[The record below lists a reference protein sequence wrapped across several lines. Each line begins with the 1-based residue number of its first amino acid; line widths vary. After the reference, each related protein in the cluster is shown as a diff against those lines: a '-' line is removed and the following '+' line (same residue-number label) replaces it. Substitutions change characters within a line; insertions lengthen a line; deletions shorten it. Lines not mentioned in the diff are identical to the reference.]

1 MNSEARLTI
10 VKGPVLTEA
19 ELIEQ
24 LINLESLDESLGAEV
39 SKTAVSLVEHIR
51 SDYTPSLME
60 QFLRAYPLDSDAGI
74 SLMMLAEAYLRIP
87 DSYTRDALIKDKL
100 AAKDW
105 RLTGPERSPLMKLV
119 SLGLQLT
126 SRMLKS
132 STLSSVVAFP
142 LRHGVQ
148 IAMRIMG
155 KQFVLGESIEAALSR
170 AQKLE
175 AKGYTYSYDMLGEGA
190 RTAADAKRYYKAY
203 EDAIKAL
210 AKRAETDDLRVNP
223 GISVKLSALC
233 ARYELLQ
240 ADRAREQLQQQM
252 LKLCELAAE
261 LRVGLNIDAEECAR
275 LELSLDI
282 IQTLIEAPGLAGWDG
297 LGIVV
302 QAYNKRAYEVI
313 KTLHGWAEQSDRNIM
328 VRLVK
333 GAYWDAE
340 IKLAQVQGL
349 SDFPVFT
356 AKSNTDISYLACAKL
371 LIRLADRIYPQFATH
386 NAYSADCIAH
396 WASQAGIKYEFQR
409 LHGMGESLHTQ
420 IKSRFGN
427 PCRIYAPVG
436 THKDL
441 LAYLVRRLLENGAN
455 SSFVSQL
462 ADPAIP
468 AQRVVPNP
476 LTQKTSVQLPTG
488 VEIFGERVN
497 SRGFDLGERS
507 DLAVLDSL
515 RSPYITHLWGDKG
528 DIEVTSP
535 FNHQPVGSYQSSA
548 ESEID
553 LMMEQ
558 ADKALPDWSQ
568 RSDRGQLLNAV
579 ADIYE
584 QNTGEFLALLAREAG
599 KTLADAVNELREAVD
614 FLRYY
619 AQQSETLDSSTE
631 ARGVI
636 ACISPWNFP
645 LAIFTGQVAAA
656 LAAGNCVLAKP
667 AEQTSL
673 IARLA
678 IELFYKAGIPEQ
690 VVQLVLGYGR
700 TQGAYLVSRP
710 QLKGVLFTGST
721 QTAKLI
727 DKTLAENAS
736 PDAILIAETGG
747 LNAMIADS
755 SALPEQIVT
764 DVVASAFQSA
774 GQRCSALRMLY
785 VQREIY
791 QDVCDMLVGAMDLL
805 VAGDPLKL
813 STDVGPLID
822 AAAHTQLKQYVDSK
836 ARDVVNQTPVDIESG
851 YFLAPTLIKV
861 QGIEDLDEER
871 FGPILHIAPYDAENL
886 QTIVSTINSRG
897 YGLTFGCHTRVRE
910 RAEYL
915 ARELNVG
922 NIYINRNQIGAVVES
937 QPFGG
942 EGLSGTG
949 PKAGGPQYIQA
960 LRRAAV
966 RPAQAAT
973 VEEEDIISEAL
984 LVAAWRD
991 FRRTVKTTESISQ
1004 TECPGVTGESNTL
1017 IVNPRGSWLCAGDDT
1032 AWEMAIDA
1040 ATAGNPVML
1049 VTNASEPEGLDS
1061 SLPIKRIKGNLNLAH
1076 LRHLSHLSGVSLS
1089 GSEDWCRLARRIL
1102 SQRQGVIVPLL
1113 IEPGISPRHVCE
1125 KHLCEDTT
1133 AAGGNPQL
1141 FMQ

>member
-1 MNSEARLTI
+1 MNSEAIPKFVRDTALN
-10 VKGPVLTEA
+10 EA

-24 LINLESLDESLGAEV
+24 LIRLESLDESLGAEV
-39 SKTAVSLVEHIR
+39 SETAVSLVEHIR
-51 SDYTPSLME
+51 SDYAPSLME
-60 QFLRAYPLDSDAGI
+60 QFLRAYPLDSDSGI

-87 DSYTRDALIKDKL
+87 DSYTRDALIQDKL
-100 AAKDW
+100 AGKDW
-105 RLTGPERSPLMKLV
+105 SLTGPGRSALMKLV
-119 SLGLQLT
+119 SHGLQLT
-126 SRMLKS
+126 SGMLNS
-132 STLSSVVAFP
+132 PVLSKLVAFP
-142 LRHGVQ
+142 LRHAVHLS
-148 IAMRIMG
+148 MRIMG
-155 KQFVLGESIEAALSR
+155 KQFVLGESIEAALER
-170 AQKLE
+170 AKILE

-190 RTAADAKRYYKAY
+190 RTEADAKRYYKSY
-203 EDAIKAL
+203 EDAIRAL
-210 AKRAETDDLRVNP
+210 AKRVETDDLRSNP

-240 ADRAREQLQQQM
+240 AERAREQLEKQM

-261 LRVGLNIDAEECAR
+261 LGVGLNIDAEECAR

-282 IQTLIEAPGLAGWDG
+282 IQTLIEAPNLAGWGG

-313 KTLHGWAEQSDRNIM
+313 ETLYGWAEQAERHIM

-349 SDFPVFT
+349 SDFPVYT
-356 AKSNTDISYLACAKL
+356 AKSNTDISYLACARL
-371 LIRLADRIYPQFATH
+371 LIRRADRIYPQFATH
-386 NAYSADCIAH
+386 NAYSAACIAR
-396 WASQAGIKYEFQR
+396 WASEAGIKFEFQR
-409 LHGMGESLHTQ
+409 LHGMGESLHSQ
-420 IKSRFGN
+420 IKARYAS

-462 ADPAIP
+462 ADPEIP
-468 AQRVVPNP
+468 AQNVVPNP
-476 LTQKTSVQLPTG
+476 LTQKSSSKLPTG
-488 VEIFGERVN
+488 LEIFGQRVN
-497 SRGFDLGERS
+497 SRGYDLGERK
-507 DLAVLDSL
+507 DLGLLDSQ
-515 RSPYITHLWGDKG
+515 RKPFIATQWGEQG

-535 FNHQPVGSYQSSA
+535 YNHEAVGRYQSTP

-553 LMMEQ
+553 EMMEN
-558 ADKALPDWSQ
+558 AGKALSDWSQ
-568 RSDRGQLLNAV
+568 RPDRAQLLSAV
-579 ADIYE
+579 ADSFE
-584 QNTGEFLALLAREAG
+584 RHTGEFLALLAREAG

-619 AQQSETLDSSTE
+619 AQQSEHLDSATE

-678 IELFYKAGIPEQ
+678 IELFHKAGIPEQ

-700 TQGAYLVSRP
+700 TQGAYLVSRAE
-710 QLKGVLFTGST
+710 LKGVLFTGST

-736 PDAILIAETGG
+736 SDAILIAETGG

-791 QDVCDMLVGAMDLL
+791 DDVCDMLIGAMDLL

-822 AAAHTQLKQYVDSK
+822 AAAHSQLKEYVNSK
-836 ARDVVNQTPVDIESG
+836 AKHVLNQTPVHVDGG
-851 YFLAPTLIKV
+851 YFLPPTLIKV

-886 QTIVSTINSRG
+886 ESIVNSINARG

-966 RPAQAAT
+966 RPAQAAA

>member
-1 MNSEARLTI
+1 MNSEARQTI
-10 VKGPVLTEA
+10 VKEPALSEA

-24 LINLESLDESLGAEV
+24 LIHLQGLDELLGSEV
-39 SKTAVSLVEHIR
+39 SDNAVTLVEKIR
-51 SDYTPSLME
+51 SDYSPSLME
-60 QFLRAYPLDSDAGI
+60 QFLRAYPLNSEAGI

-87 DSYTRDALIKDKL
+87 DSYTRDALIRDKI
-100 AAKDW
+100 AGKNW
-105 RLTGPERSPLMKLV
+105 RLTGSGTSALMKLV

-126 SRMLKS
+126 SVMFKS
-132 STLSSVVAFP
+132 PLLSTLIAYP
-142 LRHGVQ
+142 LRQAVHLS
-148 IAMRIMG
+148 MRIMG
-155 KQFVLGESIEAALSR
+155 KQFVLGESIEAALLR
-170 AQKLE
+170 AKKLE
-175 AKGYTYSYDMLGEGA
+175 AEGYTYSYDMLGEGA
-190 RTAADAKRYYKAY
+190 RTEADAKRYYKAY
-203 EDAIKAL
+203 EEAIRAL
-210 AKRAETDDLRVNP
+210 AKRAHSDDLRANP

-233 ARYELLQ
+233 PRYELMQ
-240 ADRAREQLQQQM
+240 AETAREQLQQQM

-282 IQTLIEAPGLAGWDG
+282 IQFLINAPGLAGWDG

-313 KTLHGWAEQSDRNIM
+313 ETLYNCAVQAERRIM

-356 AKSNTDISYLACAKL
+356 VKSHTDISYLACARL
-371 LIRLADRIYPQFATH
+371 LIQYGDRIYPQFATH
-386 NAYSADCIAH
+386 NAYSADCIAR
-396 WASQAGIKYEFQR
+396 WAIDAGVRFEFQR

-420 IKSRFGN
+420 IRARYAN

-462 ADPAIP
+462 ADPVIP
-468 AQRVVPNP
+468 ARRVVPNP
-476 LTQKTSVQLPTG
+476 LTQKALAKLPTG
-488 VEIFGERVN
+488 AKIFTRRVN
-497 SRGFDLGERS
+497 SRGYDLGERTE
-507 DLAVLDSL
+507 LGLLDAL
-515 RSPYITHLWGDKG
+515 RRPYLEKVWGEQG
-528 DIEVTSP
+528 DIEVMNP
-535 FNHQPVGSYQSSA
+535 GNLELVGRYQSSS

-553 LMMEQ
+553 QMIGNAQ
-558 ADKALPDWSQ
+558 KALSDWSQ
-568 RSDRGQLLNAV
+568 RPDRAQLLNAV
-579 ADIYE
+579 ADSFE
-584 QNTGEFLALLAREAG
+584 QHSGEFLALLAREAG
-599 KTLADAVNELREAVD
+599 KTLADAVNEIREAVD

-631 ARGVI
+631 ARGI
-636 ACISPWNFP
+636 MACISPWNFP
-645 LAIFTGQVAAA
+645 LAIFTGQIAAA

-678 IELFYKAGIPEQ
+678 LALFHQAGIPQ
-690 VVQLVLGYGR
+690 HALQLVLGYGR
-700 TQGAYLVSRP
+700 SQGAYLVSRS

-721 QTAKLI
+721 LTARLI
-727 DKTLAENAS
+727 DKALAENAS
-736 PDAILIAETGG
+736 ADAILIAETGG

-755 SALPEQIVT
+755 SALPEQIVK

-791 QDVCDMLVGAMDLL
+791 DDVCSMLMGAMDLL
-805 VAGDPLKL
+805 LVGDPLKL

-822 AAAHTQLKQYVDSK
+822 ATAHTQLKQYVDSK
-836 ARDVVNQTPVDIESG
+836 AQQVLNQTPVSTQSG
-851 YFLAPTLIKV
+851 YFLPPTLIEV

-871 FGPILHIAPYDAENL
+871 FGPILHIAAYDAENL
-886 QTIVSTINSRG
+886 QTMVSSINARG

-910 RAEYL
+910 RAEYM
-915 ARELNVG
+915 ARELQVG

-949 PKAGGPQYIQA
+949 PKAGGPQYIKA
-960 LRRAAV
+960 LRKSVV
-966 RPAQAAT
+966 RPAPSAMAET
-973 VEEEDIISEAL
+973 LDVIREGAIKT
-984 LVAAWRD
+984 AWNNL
-991 FRRTVKTTESISQ
+991 KTTFQPARSIQ
-1004 TECPGVTGESNTL
+1004 QFECPGVTGESNRL
-1017 IVNPRGSWLCAGDDT
+1017 ILNARGYWLCAGDEG
-1032 AWEMAIDA
+1032 AWEMAVAA
-1040 ATAGNPVML
+1040 ATAGNPVL
-1049 VTNASEPEGLDS
+1049 VVTSASEPAGLDK
-1061 SLPIKRIKGNLNLAH
+1061 SLPIHSVNGNLNLNQLAQ
-1076 LRHLSHLSGVSLS
+1076 LCDLAGVSLS
-1089 GSEDWCRLARRIL
+1089 GSEVWCRQARRIL

-1113 IEPGISPRHVCE
+1113 VEPGVSPRHLCE

-1133 AAGGNPQL
+1133 AAGGNPEL